1 MLAYALGLALSTIES
16 RKFRDCVLREL
27 VTLYRDL
34 EIPDYVNMCQCF
46 IFLDDPDSVA
56 KVLEKLSKQSEVSFT
71 FCFVVSRKS
80 VESECDIK

>member
-56 KVLEKLSKQSEVSFT
+56 KVLEKLSKQSEVRFIIRVKFSNNANN
-71 FCFVVSRKS
+71 S
-80 VESECDIK
+80 CDL

>member
-1 MLAYALGLALSTIES
+1 MLAYSLGLALSTIES

-56 KVLEKLSKQSEVSFT
+56 KVLEKLSKQSEVR
-71 FCFVVSRKS
+71 VDLIP
-80 VESECDIK
+80 SEK